1 MQSQFS
7 KIKKRILVL
16 DLERKLRT
24 NLNFV
29 LSCANYNGKSAYII
43 KKTHFFYLLDMK
55 ERIMFNTN
63 EIPWHFLY
71 STCKISLVV
80 CYGLLRLCLYIVY
93 LFGAKICKFDSKR
106 ADSL

>member
-29 LSCANYNGKSAYII
+29 LSCANYNEKSAYII
-43 KKTHFFYLLDMK
+43 KKTPLL
-55 ERIMFNTN
+55 
-63 EIPWHFLY
+63 
-71 STCKISLVV
+71 
-80 CYGLLRLCLYIVY
+80 
-93 LFGAKICKFDSKR
+93 LFIRYEGKDNV
-106 ADSL
+106 

>member
-1 MQSQFS
+1 
-7 KIKKRILVL
+7 
-16 DLERKLRT
+16 
-24 NLNFV
+24 
-29 LSCANYNGKSAYII
+29 
-43 KKTHFFYLLDMK
+43 
-55 ERIMFNTN
+55 MFNTN